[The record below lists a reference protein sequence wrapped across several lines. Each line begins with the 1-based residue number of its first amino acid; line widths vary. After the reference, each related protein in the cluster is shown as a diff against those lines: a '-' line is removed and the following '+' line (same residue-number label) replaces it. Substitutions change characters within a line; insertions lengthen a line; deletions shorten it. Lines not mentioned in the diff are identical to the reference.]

1 MANLDLAMPTAL
13 LAVILVAFFLNKKS
27 EGKLKDALE
36 EKEFQTK
43 DVIFLVVM
51 ITITISAIAFIS
63 LLNPGQIFQNIILSV
78 FMFSYSMLLFVFSY
92 LFSNLERK
100 KAQIFSMVF
109 CLIGFSVG
117 TISLLEPFS
126 DNLSL
131 IRALSFYLFGF
142 FALSVIIFEFKNKP
156 HNEKWF
162 IALQPTV
169 LFVLFFVFYNLA
181 YDGISVWSPFLLNVY
196 GFLFAILIILY
207 LGSMFTWKTS
217 FIFAI
222 LLTVVDIILVLGTG
236 SMVVAAQ
243 QFTDLGLPV
252 LVRLPNIPLK
262 YVDGILLSRGLGLGD
277 FFFAGILGLQT
288 YKKYGKKIG
297 ILSAISMTVSFG
309 IFEAFLPE
317 IIEFLEP
324 ILQRE
329 IGGFPGTLMIICG
342 WLPIV
347 VWKIL
352 VTTKNKN

>member
-63 LLNPGQIFQNIILSV
+63 LFNPGQIFQNIILSV

-100 KAQIFSMVF
+100 KAQIFSLVF

-117 TISLLEPFS
+117 TISLLEPFV
-126 DNLSL
+126 DNISF
-131 IRALSFYLFGF
+131 IRALSFFIFGF
-142 FALSVIIFEFKNKP
+142 FALSVIIFEFKNKK

-169 LFVLFFVFYNLA
+169 LFVLFFVFFNLA
-181 YDGISVWSPFLLNVY
+181 YDGISVWSPILLNVY
-196 GFLFAILIILY
+196 GFLFAVLIILY
-207 LGSMFTWKTS
+207 LGSMFTWKTT

-236 SMVVAAQ
+236 SMVVAAR
-243 QFTDLGLPV
+243 QFTELGLPV

-262 YVDGILLSRGLGLGD
+262 YVDGMLLSRGLGLGD

-297 ILSAISMTVSFG
+297 VLSAITMTVSFG

-317 IIEFLEP
+317 IIGFLEP

-347 VWKIL
+347 VWKVL
-352 VTTKNKN
+352 FTKKNKN

>member
-1 MANLDLAMPTAL
+1 MANLDIAMPTAL
-13 LAVILVAFFLNKKS
+13 LVVILVAFFLNKKS

-100 KAQIFSMVF
+100 KAQIFSLVF

-117 TISLLEPFS
+117 TISLLEPFV
-126 DNLSL
+126 DNISF
-131 IRALSFYLFGF
+131 IRALSFYIFGF
-142 FALSVIIFEFKNKP
+142 FALSVIIFEFKNKK

-162 IALQPTV
+162 IAFQPTV

-181 YDGISVWSPFLLNVY
+181 YDGISVWSPILLNVY
-196 GFLFAILIILY
+196 GFLFAVLIILY
-207 LGSMFTWKTS
+207 LGSMFTWKTT

-243 QFTDLGLPV
+243 QFTELGLPV

-262 YVDGILLSRGLGLGD
+262 YIDGMLLSRGLGLGD

-297 ILSAISMTVSFG
+297 VLSAITMTVSFG

-347 VWKIL
+347 VWKNI
-352 VTTKNKN
+352 NY

>member
-13 LAVILVAFFLNKKS
+13 LVVILVAFFLNKKS

-126 DNLSL
+126 DNLSF
-131 IRALSFYLFGF
+131 IRALSFYMFGF
-142 FALSVIIFEFKNKP
+142 FALSVIIFEFKNKN

-162 IALQPTV
+162 IAIQPTV

-196 GFLFAILIILY
+196 GFLFAVLIILY
-207 LGSMFTWKTS
+207 LGSMFTWKTT

-317 IIEFLEP
+317 IIKFLEP

-352 VTTKNKN
+352 VTTKK

>member
-13 LAVILVAFFLNKKS
+13 LVVILVAFFLNKKS

-181 YDGISVWSPFLLNVY
+181 YDGISLWSPFLLNVY

-352 VTTKNKN
+352 VTTKK

>member
-13 LAVILVAFFLNKKS
+13 LVVILVAFFLNKKS

-352 VTTKNKN
+352 VTTKK

>member
-1 MANLDLAMPTAL
+1 MANLDLAMPIAL

-27 EGKLKDALE
+27 EKKLKGVLE

-43 DVIFLVVM
+43 DIIFLVVM

-78 FMFSYSMLLFVFSY
+78 FMFSYSMLLFLFSY

-100 KAQIFSMVF
+100 KAQIFSLFF
-109 CLIGFSVG
+109 CLIGFFVG
-117 TISLLEPFS
+117 TISLLEPFL
-126 DNLSL
+126 DNLSF
-131 IRALSFYLFGF
+131 IRALSFYFFGF
-142 FALSVIIFEFKNKP
+142 FALSVIIFEFKNKKY
-156 HNEKWF
+156 NEKWF
-162 IALQPTV
+162 IAIQPTF
-169 LFVLFFVFYNLA
+169 LFVLFFVFFNLA
-181 YDGISVWSPFLLNVY
+181 YNGISVWSPILLNFY
-196 GFLFAILIILY
+196 GFLFAVLIILY
-207 LGSMFTWKTS
+207 LGSMFAWKTT

-243 QFTDLGLPV
+243 QFTELGLPV

-262 YVDGILLSRGLGLGD
+262 YVNGILLSRGLGLGD
-277 FFFAGILGLQT
+277 FFFAGIIGIQT
-288 YKKYGKKIG
+288 YKKYGKNIG
-297 ILSAISMTVSFG
+297 VLSAIFMTVSFG

-352 VTTKNKN
+352 VSTKK

>member
-27 EGKLKDALE
+27 EGKLKGVLE

-100 KAQIFSMVF
+100 KAQIFSLVF

-117 TISLLEPFS
+117 TISLLEPFL
-126 DNLSL
+126 DNISF
-131 IRALSFYLFGF
+131 IRALSFYIFGF
-142 FALSVIIFEFKNKP
+142 FALSVIIFEFKNKKQ
-156 HNEKWF
+156 NEKWF

-181 YDGISVWSPFLLNVY
+181 YDGISVWAPILLNVY
-196 GFLFAILIILY
+196 GFLFAVLIILY
-207 LGSMFTWKTS
+207 LGSMFTWKTT

-243 QFTDLGLPV
+243 QFTELGLPV

-262 YVDGILLSRGLGLGD
+262 YVDGMLLSRGLGLGD

-297 ILSAISMTVSFG
+297 VLSAITMTVSFG

-352 VTTKNKN
+352 ITKKNKN